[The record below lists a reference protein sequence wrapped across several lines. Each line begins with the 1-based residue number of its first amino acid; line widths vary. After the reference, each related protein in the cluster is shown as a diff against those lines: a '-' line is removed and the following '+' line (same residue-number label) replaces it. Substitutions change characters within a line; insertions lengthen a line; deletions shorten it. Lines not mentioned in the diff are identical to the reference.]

1 MATIDELRSVN
12 LEELLSEGWKTRN
25 DNFPSILTVSAPG
38 AKTYISDHHRNKRN
52 SFVNISVTGKACA
65 LNCEHCQKNL
75 LQSMIPVTSGDELK
89 ALGES
94 LVAKKCQGVLVSG
107 GATAT
112 GEVPLD
118 NYFDAIHHLKE
129 LGLKV
134 LVHTGLATRETARR
148 LKQAG
153 ADQALLDV
161 IGARE
166 TIERVYHLDREP
178 WDFFASMEALT
189 EAGLDVIPHIIVGL
203 DFGRIVGEYEALEMV
218 TRIKPNTIVIVVLSP
233 LLDTPM
239 ENVVPAN
246 AEDVGRITAIAR
258 IVNPNA
264 YLTMGCARPPGTSKE
279 LMERYAVRAGI
290 TGIAYPI
297 DPTIEYAKGQGLEVI
312 FKDTCC
318 SLL

>member
-1 MATIDELRSVN
+1 MANIDELQLRE
-12 LEELLSEGWKTRN
+12 LEDLLSEGWKIRN
-25 DNFPSILTVSAPG
+25 ENFPPLLTVSTPS
-38 AKTYISDHHRNKRN
+38 AKTYISDHHRNRRN

-75 LQSMIPVTSGDELK
+75 LQSMVPVTSGDELK
-89 ALGES
+89 ILGKK
-94 LVAKKCQGVLVSG
+94 LVAKKCEGMLISG
-107 GATAT
+107 GATSN

-118 NYFDAIHHLKE
+118 NYFDAIHYLKE

-134 LVHTGLATRETARR
+134 LVHTGLATRETARK
-148 LKQAG
+148 LKEAG

-166 TIERVYHLDREP
+166 TIQRVYHMDREP
-178 WDFFASMEALT
+178 SDFFASMEALAD
-189 EAGLDVIPHIIVGL
+189 AGLDVIPHIIVGL

-233 LLDTPM
+233 LMGTPM
-239 ENVVPAN
+239 ENVIPAG
-246 AEDVGRITAIAR
+246 AEDVGRITAVSRIA
-258 IVNPNA
+258 NPQA

-279 LMERYAVRAGI
+279 LMERYAVKAGI

-297 DPTIEYAKGQGLEVI
+297 DQTIEYAKGQDLEVI

>member
-1 MATIDELRSVN
+1 MPHIDELRSLN
-12 LEELLSEGWKTRN
+12 LEELLREGWKTRN

-38 AKTYISDHHRNKRN
+38 AKTYISDHHRNRKN

-75 LQSMIPVTSGDELK
+75 LQSMIPVTGGNELK
-89 ALGES
+89 ILGEN
-94 LVAKKCQGVLVSG
+94 LVSKKCQGVLISG
-107 GATAT
+107 GATST

-134 LVHTGLATRETARR
+134 LVHTGLATRKTAKR
-148 LKQAG
+148 LKEAG

-161 IGARE
+161 IGAQE

-178 WDFFASMEALT
+178 SDFFESMEALA

-218 TRIKPNTIVIVVLSP
+218 TRIKTNTIVIVVLSP
-233 LLDTPM
+233 LMGTPM
-239 ENVVPAN
+239 ESVVPAK

-258 IVNPNA
+258 IANPNA
-264 YLTMGCARPPGTSKE
+264 YLTMGCARPPGTSKK
-279 LMERYAVRAGI
+279 LMERLAIQAGI

-297 DPTIEYAKGQGLEVI
+297 DETIEYAKGQGLKVL

>member
-1 MATIDELRSVN
+1 MPSIDELRSR
-12 LEELLSEGWKTRN
+12 ELDDRLSEGWKIRN
-25 DNFPSILTVSAPG
+25 ENFPSILTVSAPG
-38 AKTYISDHHRNKRN
+38 AKTYISDHHRNRRN

-75 LQSMIPVTSGDELK
+75 LQSMIPVSSGKELK
-89 ALGES
+89 ILGEN
-94 LVAKKCQGVLVSG
+94 LVAKNCQGVLISG
-107 GATAT
+107 GATST

-118 NYFDAIHHLKE
+118 DYFDAIHHLKE

-134 LVHTGLATRETARR
+134 LVHTGLATRETAKR
-148 LKQAG
+148 LKEAG

-161 IGARE
+161 IGARK

-178 WDFFASMEALT
+178 SDFFASMEALA

-203 DFGRIVGEYEALEMV
+203 DFGRIVGEYEALKMV
-218 TRIKPNTIVIVVLSP
+218 TRIKTSTIVIVVLSP
-233 LLDTPM
+233 LMGTPM
-239 ENVVPAN
+239 ENVTPAG
-246 AEDVGRITAIAR
+246 AEDVGRITAMAR
-258 IVNPNA
+258 IANPHS
-264 YLTMGCARPPGTSKE
+264 YLTMGCARPPGTSKK
-279 LMERYAVRAGI
+279 LMERLAVRAGI

-297 DPTIEYAKGQGLEVI
+297 DETIEYAKRRGLEVI